1 MCVCVCVSVCGYLAV
16 ALSYQYVR
24 LDGSMSIKKRQKMV
38 DRFNDPLVSQYV
50 VSCNPHIYGMLHEIL
65 ILVVSDLIMLA
76 PCLCKT
82 PNYLYREQWCGGIK
96 R

>member
-1 MCVCVCVSVCGYLAV
+1 MYVCVCGCGYLAV

-50 VSCNPHIYGMLHEIL
+50 VSCNLHIYIYGMLHEIL

-82 PNYLYREQWCGGIK
+82 PNSIYTESNGVVV
-96 R
+96 